1 MRIISF
7 WSKTIDEFT
16 KPSPIDDTFG
26 LGWRR
31 QGASKN
37 YNWAFSSLADKGAY
51 GHTGWTGTLTVI
63 DPTNNL
69 VIVLLTSA
77 KNSPV
82 LDKENDPNTM
92 LGNKYLTSNYGLIS
106 SLVYSAFEDNQSIEK
121 NNSLLIELVEE
132 KERQINEL
140 PDQWDNKPSLLSYNA
155 LIDVLE
161 ERGENSELIN
171 EYLKE
176 HDLEEIRKVVEE

>member
-1 MRIISF
+1 M
-7 WSKTIDEFT
+7 
-16 KPSPIDDTFG
+16 
-26 LGWRR
+26 
-31 QGASKN
+31 
-37 YNWAFSSLADKGAY
+37 
-51 GHTGWTGTLTVI
+51 
-63 DPTNNL
+63 
-69 VIVLLTSA
+69 
-77 KNSPV
+77 
-82 LDKENDPNTM
+82 
-92 LGNKYLTSNYGLIS
+92 TSNYGLIS